1 MEDQE
6 NVVTPAEETAAGVA
20 SDSEVTDAETGETQ
34 AEVVE

>member
-6 NVVTPAEETAAGVA
+6 NVVTPAEETAAGA
-20 SDSEVTDAETGETQ
+20 AADEIAETGEAE